1 MTDFFAARE
10 VFENENI
17 SLLAG
22 FGLGV
27 GYMSI
32 IGPLRIGIMDGLS
45 NNDRFFSAVKG
56 YISIGYRF

>member
-1 MTDFFAARE
+1 MTDFLAARE
-10 VFENENI
+10 VFENEKI

-32 IGPLRIGIMDGLS
+32 IGPLRIGILMDLVTVT
-45 NNDRFFSAVKG
+45 D
-56 YISIGYRF
+56 ISVP

>member
-1 MTDFFAARE
+1 MTDFFTARE
-10 VFENENI
+10 VLENEKI

-32 IGPLRIGIMDGLS
+32 IGPFRIGIINGFS
-45 NNDRFFSAVKG
+45 NSDRYFSAVKG